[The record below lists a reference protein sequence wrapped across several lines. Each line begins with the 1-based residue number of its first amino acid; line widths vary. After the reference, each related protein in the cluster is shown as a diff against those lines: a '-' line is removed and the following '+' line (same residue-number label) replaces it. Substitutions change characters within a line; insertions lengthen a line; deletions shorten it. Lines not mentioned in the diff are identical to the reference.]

1 MLRLVFKP
9 MSIITTLGCIAGFV
23 IMHCATGC
31 SKKDT
36 IPTKDQYK
44 EVLEKI
50 CQMPGGQE
58 IDIMR
63 EVGMFEITNDVGK
76 IELFKSAK
84 CRLEV
89 VGEGDW

>member
-1 MLRLVFKP
+1 
-9 MSIITTLGCIAGFV
+9 
-23 IMHCATGC
+23 
-31 SKKDT
+31 
-36 IPTKDQYK
+36 
-44 EVLEKI
+44 
-50 CQMPGGQE
+50 
-58 IDIMR
+58 MR